1 MATRLKKGSKAAR
14 DYMAKI
20 RGMKK
25 SAPKKKAAP
34 VNIAVGSLPFTGKFL
49 GINISAR
56 TYHEGIKINVGSYSL
71 NYYKG
76 DNAAVLSED
85 ISKIIY
91 KNQKSY
97 QTVTD
102 HDKRKILA
110 AVKKFVSTL
119 KNEFPKNSVKKTSNK
134 IIVKKVTT
142 STNDRQAG
150 TSNKD
155 YDRKRVAL
163 PPGIRK
169 SKKTGNEYTERRA
182 NRSDKKGSLLGIGDF
197 FDTKVIADLDN
208 LKKEYKKLA
217 MKYHPDKGGTTA
229 QMQSINAEYDKLR
242 EKILKS
248 SNLTEDQRKNEIVI
262 DDAIRDIIDVII
274 LIPNINIELIGKW
287 IWVSGKTY
295 AVKSELSAAGLEFIR
310 KAGAPYWVYKG
321 VESKSRGGTPMD
333 EIKKKYGVHKFD
345 HKPPKN
351 ISGIPFVR
359 ISLSNRAK
367 LKRSLKKLVLAI
379 NKRPI

>member
-85 ISKIIY
+85 IAKIIY

-110 AVKKFVSTL
+110 VVKKFVYTL
-119 KNEFPKNSVKKTSNK
+119 KNEFPKNSVKNTSNK

-142 STNDRQAG
+142 STNDRQSG

-182 NRSDKKGSLLGIGDF
+182 NRSDKKGSLLG
-197 FDTKVIADLDN
+197 TNVNAYVIMALKDSSERLAAAEKN
-208 LKKEYKKLA
+208 LINVKNTLASKTFAYNKAYTAQLKKDSVRY
-217 MKYHPDKGGTTA
+217 
-229 QMQSINAEYDKLR
+229 S
-242 EKILKS
+242 
-248 SNLTEDQRKNEIVI
+248 
-262 DDAIRDIIDVII
+262 
-274 LIPNINIELIGKW
+274 ELIK
-287 IWVSGKTY
+287 
-295 AVKSELSAAGLEFIR
+295 
-310 KAGAPYWVYKG
+310 
-321 VESKSRGGTPMD
+321 D
-333 EIKKKYGVHKFD
+333 IKKH
-345 HKPPKN
+345 
-351 ISGIPFVR
+351 
-359 ISLSNRAK
+359 LTQ
-367 LKRSLKKLVLAI
+367 LKKRI
-379 NKRPI
+379 K